1 MFKLETNPPHAQ
13 LKQFAFIAVA
23 GLPLIAFA
31 VRKFSGYDWGE
42 AIWHQSVLWA
52 LGVGV
57 LQLVLFLA
65 GFKPL
70 TRVIFVVLMVVALP
84 IGFVLSHVL
93 MAAIYYLV
101 ITPIALVFRLMGRDV
116 MGRRPDPNAQS
127 YWHDRGPPRSPASY
141 FKLY

>member
-1 MFKLETNPPHAQ
+1 MFKLETNPPEAQ
-13 LKQFAFIAVA
+13 LKQFAFIAVL

-31 VRKFSGYDWGE
+31 VLKFSGFDWGE
-42 AIWHQSVLWA
+42 AISHQAVLWA
-52 LGVGV
+52 LGAGV
-57 LQLVLFLA
+57 LQLVAFLA

-70 TRVIFVVLMVVALP
+70 TRVIFVVLMVIALP

-101 ITPIALVFRLMGRDV
+101 MTPIALVFRLIGRDV
-116 MGRRPDPNAQS
+116 LGRRPDPEATS